1 MKQPMILAA
10 ILSLS
15 FTSACGNEPARVE
28 ITTPNRAQFKTCL
41 DASYTPPEN
50 LPPYEAF
57 NLPDGTAVVPLK
69 RVQERDRIN
78 AAFAAQVIYAHSL
91 CRASTVYADRWSE
104 EMQQRAP

>member
-1 MKQPMILAA
+1 MILAA

-15 FTSACGNEPARVE
+15 FTSACGDEPARVE

-41 DASYTPPEN
+41 DAGYTPPAN

-78 AAFAAQVIYAHSL
+78 AAFTAQVIYVEAL
-91 CRASTVYADRWSE
+91 CRASTRYADRWSE
-104 EMQQRAP
+104 EMQQRKP